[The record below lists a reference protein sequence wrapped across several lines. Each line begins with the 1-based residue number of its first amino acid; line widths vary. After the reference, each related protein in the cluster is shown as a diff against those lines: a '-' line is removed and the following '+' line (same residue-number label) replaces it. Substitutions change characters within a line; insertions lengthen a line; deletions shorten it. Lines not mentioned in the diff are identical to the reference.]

1 LSSQQMEKFSQFILK
16 MYYFPFFVWHY
27 A

>member
-1 LSSQQMEKFSQFILK
+1 LSSQQMEKFSPFILK